1 MTAPDPYEQPAD
13 LTAVA
18 HDDELLDRIGSGA
31 RLDPDQ
37 VDPADRALVVVFQ
50 GWRTEIDREP
60 ARELID
66 TATAVEVVRAG
77 GGRHRKGHQPRAN
90 RRWWRQFLRRWW
102 AR

>member
-1 MTAPDPYEQPAD
+1 MSAPDRYELPDD

-18 HDDELLDRIGSGA
+18 HDDELLDAIGSGA
-31 RLDPDQ
+31 SLHPDD

-50 GWRTEIDREP
+50 GWRNEIHREP
-60 ARELID
+60 TQELID
-66 TATAVEVVRAG
+66 PATAVEVIRAS
-77 GGRHRKGHQPRAN
+77 GRHRKHQPPRAA